1 MFLHLGTFLSNGTF
15 LHFGYA
21 IRNFT
26 VNTLHNTTVTL
37 SVSGSSSAM
46 KQIPRNMILR
56 ERERERRA
64 RAHTHTH
71 TLIFPEGRE
80 RLFTLNTYMTHMG
93 VQDISPFRIPS
104 SRQIT
109 TIKQH
114 EYYSRRRRQQLLLL
128 LLLTRW
134 LDRPVANYTTQQTPK
149 QTIYHVISFAQK
161 PSFLTLSA
169 AVQTAPSITANGGR
183 TSHLD
188 RSVGSRWNPT
198 GACR

>member
-1 MFLHLGTFLSNGTF
+1 MGGSSVVGSWAALPVSLLFYHTTYILPLIGCAKAFKCESKQTSLLWKMFLHLGTFLSNGTF

-128 LLLTRW
+128 LLLTR
-134 LDRPVANYTTQQTPK
+134 
-149 QTIYHVISFAQK
+149 
-161 PSFLTLSA
+161 
-169 AVQTAPSITANGGR
+169 
-183 TSHLD
+183 
-188 RSVGSRWNPT
+188 
-198 GACR
+198 